1 MIVEMQP
8 IYLVWFAGIGLSL
21 LGGLLAGG
29 RWLISQLQQRT
40 DGQMEILLD
49 DSKRWR
55 EVESR
60 ITSLQV
66 EVAKDYVRREDYA
79 RGQSVIEAK
88 IDAVASKITNM
99 QSKGNTP

>member
-1 MIVEMQP
+1 MQP

-21 LGGLLAGG
+21 LGGLIAGG
-29 RWLISQLQQRT
+29 RWLVAQLQQRT
-40 DGQMEILLD
+40 DQQLAILLN

-55 EVESR
+55 DVEGELNNFR
-60 ITSLQV
+60 I

-88 IDAVASKITNM
+88 IDAVAKEIMNMKDKGSK
-99 QSKGNTP
+99 S